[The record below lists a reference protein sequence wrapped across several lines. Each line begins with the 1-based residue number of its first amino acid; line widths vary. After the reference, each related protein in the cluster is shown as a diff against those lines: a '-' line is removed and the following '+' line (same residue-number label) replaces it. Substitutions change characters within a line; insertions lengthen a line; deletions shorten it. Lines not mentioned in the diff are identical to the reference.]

1 VVAETVGGLGD
12 RGVVVVVVVRA
23 VDGVVLRQTAN
34 SNRLIPN
41 EEFLNLLNIALGMV
55 LVAKFRGDGQGNQGV
70 ASEPLLVVMEGG
82 KNQIFINSSGVFAV
96 VVYSFFQEKV
106 SIEVVGYFVSPFF
119 KFNEPAQ
126 ELNSFIAVVPAFV
139 ERLQLHETN
148 IEEAN

>member
-1 VVAETVGGLGD
+1 MVAETVGGLGD

-82 KNQIFINSSGVFAV
+82 KN
-96 VVYSFFQEKV
+96 
-106 SIEVVGYFVSPFF
+106 
-119 KFNEPAQ
+119 
-126 ELNSFIAVVPAFV
+126 
-139 ERLQLHETN
+139 
-148 IEEAN
+148 

>member
-1 VVAETVGGLGD
+1 
-12 RGVVVVVVVRA
+12 
-23 VDGVVLRQTAN
+23 
-34 SNRLIPN
+34 
-41 EEFLNLLNIALGMV
+41 MV

-119 KFNEPAQ
+119 KFNESAQ